1 MNPQIKIESNLN
13 QYKMDVYKVDLFTN
27 NSVIDIEIS
36 NVISW
41 ELMRLK
47 GTKKELKGLADFIND
62 YLENN

>member
-27 NSVIDIEIS
+27 NSVIDVEIS

-47 GTKKELKGLADFIND
+47 GTKKELKGLADFIYN

>member
-1 MNPQIKIESNLN
+1 MSPQIKIESNLN

-47 GTKKELKGLADFIND
+47 GTKKELKGLADFINN
-62 YLENN
+62 YLENE